1 MKTDLCLR
9 GTSIEVMTAM
19 RKRYR
24 VLLLAAL
31 TALVVPVGFALSL
44 ESAPV
49 ATQLVYTGMLP
60 GASAPPG
67 RARQMNAGAAAA
79 RGDWLL
85 FLHADTRLPDGWT
98 AAIATAAEDPRAV
111 AGCFRLALDSR
122 ASAARLIEWGVR
134 LRVAL
139 FTLPYGD

>member
-1 MKTDLCLR
+1 VFSRRILRNTAKTDLCLR
-9 GTSIEVMTAM
+9 GTSIEVMAGM

-60 GASAPPG
+60 GASAPPSLPFTMPDSAKLFG
-67 RARQMNAGAAAA
+67 VGTLLIGLAAM
-79 RGDWLL
+79 
-85 FLHADTRLPDGWT
+85 
-98 AAIATAAEDPRAV
+98 
-111 AGCFRLALDSR
+111 
-122 ASAARLIEWGVR
+122 VR
-134 LRVAL
+134 R
-139 FTLPYGD
+139 TN